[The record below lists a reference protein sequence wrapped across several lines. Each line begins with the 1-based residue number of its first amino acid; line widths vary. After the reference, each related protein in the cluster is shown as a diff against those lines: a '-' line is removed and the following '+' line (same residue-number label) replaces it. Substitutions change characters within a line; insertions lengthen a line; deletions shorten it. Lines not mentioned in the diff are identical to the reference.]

1 MKLMGTVILLAC
13 LSHGVLADDTPTPT
27 PTPLHPRH
35 AARQGSPRRMEQL
48 YRHRTLDAQSQSH
61 ATARAQAKAN
71 RLSTASGQSQ
81 AKAATNA
88 REQAQHQVDAEAR
101 RESARA
107 IPQAT
112 PDLMRRMGFSEQE
125 IAAQKALE
133 DSVKGKANPKSFP
146 AKASDQKQTSTASGP
161 APDSNPH

>member
-1 MKLMGTVILLAC
+1 MKLIGTVILLAF

-27 PTPLHPRH
+27 PTPVYPRH
-35 AARQGSPRRMEQL
+35 AARPGSPRRMEQL
-48 YRHRTLDAQSQSH
+48 YRQRTVDTQSQSN

-71 RLSTASGQSQ
+71 RLSAASAQSQ
-81 AKAATNA
+81 AKATANA

-101 RESARA
+101 RESAKA

-112 PDLMRRMGFSEQE
+112 PDLMRRMGFSEQD

-133 DSVKGKANPKSFP
+133 DSVKGKANPKSSP
-146 AKASDQKQTSTASGP
+146 AKVNDQKPASTASAP
-161 APDSNPH
+161 APGSNPH